1 MLFRLGPGAA
11 LAQPALQLVEPG
23 SLTVG
28 TYGTVI
34 PGIVVDPGDKL
45 GGLDGVLLTAFAK
58 DHGLE
63 LKLYQ
68 TTFASMILAVEQKKI
83 DVGTYVFYTPERAQH
98 VFYTYPFLV
107 SRAVIYTLKSFPYNG
122 PQSRRNRAGAGDAAG
137 PDPVRRADLGP

>member
-68 TTFASMILAVEQKKI
+68 TT
-83 DVGTYVFYTPERAQH
+83 
-98 VFYTYPFLV
+98 V